1 MDGLLQSWLLKIEEV
16 SSSVKAKQAQL
27 QALSAENE
35 DLDVALEEE
44 QRKRQMTCKALN
56 KLRVKHAQQREQL
69 AGATALPPTPG
80 PSLDHIRRLA
90 SNRSCFKM

>member
-44 QRKRQMTCKALN
+44 QRKRQVACKALN
-56 KLRVKHAQQREQL
+56 ELRVKHAQHKQQL
-69 AGATALPPTPG
+69 AAATVLTPMPG
-80 PSLDHIRRLA
+80 PSQSHTSRFGKH
-90 SNRSCFKM
+90 RS